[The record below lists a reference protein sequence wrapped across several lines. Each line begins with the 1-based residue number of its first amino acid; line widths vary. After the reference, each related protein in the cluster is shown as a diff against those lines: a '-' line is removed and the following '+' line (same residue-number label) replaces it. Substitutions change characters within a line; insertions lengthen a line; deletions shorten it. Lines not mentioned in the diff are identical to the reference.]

1 MLSIPGRNSATTR
14 FLIGTAL
21 LLCALAFYYFAV
33 LNIDYYKTGLLDLG
47 WSDPSQYF
55 AQAKAM
61 MKDGYP
67 YLNFG
72 YQKLPS
78 MYPLGDA
85 ALMLPWLKVLPE
97 ADSILAP
104 FRTNQTIGLL
114 LLLAT
119 FGFYSYLKMPL
130 AGGFA
135 ALLRDRPVSSL
146 SAAHH

>member
-1 MLSIPGRNSATTR
+1 
-14 FLIGTAL
+14 
-21 LLCALAFYYFAV
+21 LAFYYFAV